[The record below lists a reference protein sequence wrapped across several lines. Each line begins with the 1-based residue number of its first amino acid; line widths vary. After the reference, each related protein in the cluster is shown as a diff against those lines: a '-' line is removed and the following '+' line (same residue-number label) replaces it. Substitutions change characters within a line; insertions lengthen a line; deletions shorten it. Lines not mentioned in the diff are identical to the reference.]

1 MSVSSFTPA
10 WWLRNPHLQTLWG
23 KFFRRTPFHKTSV
36 ERLET
41 EDGDFVDL
49 HHFNTGNE
57 RPILFLLHGLE
68 GGIASHYVQGFLAE
82 AARRN
87 WQATVMI
94 FRSCGDEPN
103 RTRRL
108 YHSGETSDASLAIQ
122 HLEEQF
128 ASSPLMLAG
137 VSLGGNVLLK
147 YLGERGDNVSRRI
160 AGAAA
165 VSVPFDL
172 ARSSRHID
180 TGFSRVYQRAFMKS
194 LRGKAMKKI
203 AEVPDMADSA
213 KVSAARTM
221 FDFDDSFTAP
231 VHGFRDAMHYY
242 TESSAIRWLPRI
254 SLRTLLL
261 SAVDDPFL
269 PSQVLADVREIAAS
283 NRCLELE
290 FPAHGG
296 HVGFVG
302 GMNPFKPDYYLE
314 RRACEFLASCIERAP
329 H

>member
-23 KFFRRTPFHKTSV
+23 KFFRRGPSQQTSV

-41 EDGDFVDL
+41 PDGDFIDL
-49 HHFNTGNE
+49 HHFNIGE
-57 RPILFLLHGLE
+57 QRPILFLLHGLE
-68 GGIASHYVQGFLAE
+68 GGIASHYIQGFLAE
-82 AARRN
+82 AGIRG
-87 WQATVMI
+87 WQAAVMI
-94 FRSCGDEPN
+94 FRSWGSSPN

-108 YHSGETSDASLAIQ
+108 YHSGETSDVALALQ
-122 HLEEQF
+122 HLQERF
-128 ASSPLMLAG
+128 PGSPLVLAG

-147 YLGERGDNVSRRI
+147 YLGERGKDISPRI

-165 VSVPFDL
+165 ISVPFDL

-180 TGFSRVYQRAFMKS
+180 RGFSRVYQRAFMKS
-194 LRGKAMKKI
+194 LRRKAIEKIGKFADI
-203 AEVPDMADSA
+203 ADAARVR
-213 KVSAARTM
+213 AARTM
-221 FDFDDSFTAP
+221 FAFDDAFTAP

-242 TESSAIRWLPRI
+242 TESSSIRWLEFI
-254 SLRTLLL
+254 SIKTLLL

-269 PSQVLADVREIAAS
+269 PPQVLASVREIAAFNS
-283 NRCLELE
+283 CLDLD

-302 GMNPFKPDYYLE
+302 GMNPLEPDYYLE
-314 RRACEFLASCIERAP
+314 RRSCDFLADCIRHKP